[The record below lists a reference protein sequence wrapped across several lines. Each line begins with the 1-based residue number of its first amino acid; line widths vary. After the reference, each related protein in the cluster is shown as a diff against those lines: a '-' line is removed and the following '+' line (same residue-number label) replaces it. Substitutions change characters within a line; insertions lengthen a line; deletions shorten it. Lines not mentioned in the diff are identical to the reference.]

1 MMILVAEDDLRN
13 RDMLVRRLMRRDYIV
28 IEAENGMQAIEQARA
43 NKPDIILMDIAMPVV
58 NGWDALEQIYR
69 LYPEIPV
76 IILSAHSMVDDQR
89 RAITAGAVAY
99 LSKPIDFERLLNTIE
114 QYRI

>member
-43 NKPDIILMDIAMPVV
+43 NKPDIILMDIAMPDV

-99 LSKPIDFERLLNTIE
+99 LSKPIDFERLLKTIE

>member
-99 LSKPIDFERLLNTIE
+99 LSKPIDFERLLKTIE